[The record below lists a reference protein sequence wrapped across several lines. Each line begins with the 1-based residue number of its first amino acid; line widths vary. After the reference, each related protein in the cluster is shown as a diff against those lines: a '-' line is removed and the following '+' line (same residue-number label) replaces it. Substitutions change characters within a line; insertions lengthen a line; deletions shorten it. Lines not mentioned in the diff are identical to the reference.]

1 MVKHTDWKSWTIM
14 MISLTSGILEAQKLH
29 LNYYDLVS
37 TLVKILGNNYDTV
50 PRKFSWKQDAYACT

>member
-50 PRKFSWKQDAYACT
+50 PRKFS